1 MTWPAP
7 RGAAHGADSPLAA
20 SRPARPWLAASWLL
34 LALTGWPF
42 SPSEAQSAADLLLSV
57 PVASSEPRD
66 YAEFNATIARAV
78 ANGEPWPQDP
88 VAVAR
93 RFAGW
98 GVERLAI
105 WTIEGAGERPSRYE
119 IRAIAD
125 GFHDDSVR
133 GERLEISLERS
144 ADETWRITAA
154 RVSWRCWP
162 DRGHESFAIEP
173 CS

>member
-1 MTWPAP
+1 
-7 RGAAHGADSPLAA
+7 
-20 SRPARPWLAASWLL
+20 
-34 LALTGWPF
+34 
-42 SPSEAQSAADLLLSV
+42 LSV
-57 PVASSEPRD
+57 PVASSEPRA

-93 RFAGW
+93 RFAEW

-119 IRAIAD
+119 ILALAD

-133 GERLEISLERS
+133 GERLEISPSQRRRNVAHHRGPRQLALLAGPRP
-144 ADETWRITAA
+144 RILRDPAMQLGGQ
-154 RVSWRCWP
+154 WN
-162 DRGHESFAIEP
+162 
-173 CS
+173 